1 MGDPVNGGQH
11 GWRTAT
17 YSNGN
22 AECVEVGHTI
32 ASIAVRDTTDRPGT
46 VLTIP
51 SAAWRRFTCL
61 AAMRNPG
68 WRPPI

>member
-1 MGDPVNGGQH
+1 MNSGQH

-22 AECVEVGHTI
+22 AECVEVR
-32 ASIAVRDTTDRPGT
+32 AASESIAVRDTKDRPGT

-51 SAAWRRFTCL
+51 SAAWRNFTDSL
-61 AAMRNPG
+61 R
-68 WRPPI
+68 